1 VSAVHDFI
9 VNVSPVL
16 GFWKHQVHQI
26 SLILHAPNSQM
37 LALVSKYT
45 IEARIGRLFKPTY
58 LEFEPE
64 APENLDSSEELET
77 LTLLYH

>member
-16 GFWKHQVHQI
+16 GFRKHQVHQI
-26 SLILHAPNSQM
+26 SLILHAPNFQM
-37 LALVSKYT
+37 LALVSKY
-45 IEARIGRLFKPTY
+45 RIGRLFKPTY

>member
-1 VSAVHDFI
+1 
-9 VNVSPVL
+9 
-16 GFWKHQVHQI
+16 
-26 SLILHAPNSQM
+26 M

-45 IEARIGRLFKPTY
+45 FEARIGRLFKPTY